1 MAAKKSGKLTV
12 AKKPSR
18 ADKIRTA
25 GLIARSSFTGS
36 LKLVRVHTDN
46 ELAELAKQQRVPKFI
61 ADEQLEAHYPGLEIR
76 PRTIEVLWHQ
86 VTVTGISDEEV
97 RTLCVLDGRQ
107 FYWMEP
113 DDLLF
118 CMGESDDNGVIF
130 YRPWDGV
137 GDWDERVADLVI
149 AHDAMVS

>member
-1 MAAKKSGKLTV
+1 MAVKKSGGPRL

-18 ADKIRTA
+18 ADKIRAA

-46 ELAELAKQQRVPKFI
+46 ELAELAKEQRVPKFI

-86 VTVTGISDEEV
+86 VTVLGLTGEEV

-107 FYWMEP
+107 LYWMEP
-113 DDLLF
+113 DDLLS
-118 CMGESDDNGVIF
+118 CMGESDDNGVVF
-130 YRPWDGV
+130 YRPWDGI

-149 AHDAMVS
+149 AQDAMVS